1 MSCLSATIRT
11 AVLGCAL
18 VLCAVKISA
27 AQDVVESGSPWNYN
41 YGDLEEREALQWSLF
56 DTTGTPFEAGGWLS
70 AGYTGNGHG
79 NWTGNGNA
87 PLLLNNVA
95 DAPVVNQLWFYAEKP
110 LDMELNQ
117 FDWGFRFD
125 YLFGTDAS
133 DFQAVGDEGWDFGWN
148 TSRDYGSA
156 IPQLYAQMGYHDLSV
171 FAGYGFGLLGF
182 EAGQAVD
189 TFFYSHNYAFGYGV
203 PGTHS
208 GVLAEYVVND
218 AVTLIGGWVTGWDS
232 SFSNYLNASMFS
244 GGVSFTLS
252 DQTSLTYHTT
262 DGYFGDG
269 TTRFGNKSNQGDL
282 YSHALVLTHQFSDDV
297 AYALENTFGSNTG
310 LGPNNNQWYSFTNY
324 LFVDLN
330 DQWTVGGRMEWFRD
344 EDGQRV
350 NVNGAGAGSYYEATL
365 GLNWKPCP
373 NLRIRPEVRWDWFS
387 GQGKPY
393 DSRDGGKTGTATN
406 QFTVGLNSVL
416 VF

>member
-1 MSCLSATIRT
+1 MSYLSTTTRT
-11 AVLGCAL
+11 AVVVCAL
-18 VLCAVKISA
+18 ALCAAKISE
-27 AQDVVESGSPWNYN
+27 AQDIIESGSPWNYN
-41 YGDLEEREALQWSLF
+41 YGDLEEREELQWSLF
-56 DTTGTPFEAGGWLS
+56 DTTGTPFEVGGWLS
-70 AGYTGNGHG
+70 AGYTGNAHS
-79 NWTGNGNA
+79 NRTGNGNA
-87 PLLLNNVA
+87 PLVLNNVA
-95 DAPVVNQLWFYAEKP
+95 DAPVLNQLWIYAEKP
-110 LDMELNQ
+110 LDMEHNE

-125 YLFGTDAS
+125 YLFGADAP

-148 TSRDYGSA
+148 SSRDYGSA

-182 EAGQAVD
+182 ETGQAVD

-208 GVLAEYVVND
+208 GVLAEYAVND

-244 GGVSFTLS
+244 GGVSMTLTE
-252 DQTSLTYHTT
+252 QTSLTYHTT

-269 TTRFGNKSNQGDL
+269 TTRFGNKGNQGDL
-282 YSHALVLTHQFSDDV
+282 YSHAVILTHQFSDDV
-297 AYALENTFGSNTG
+297 AYALENTFGDNTG
-310 LGPNNNQWYSFTNY
+310 LGPNNNQWYSFTHY

-330 DQWTVGGRMEWFRD
+330 DQWSVGGRMDWFRD
-344 EDGQRV
+344 ADGQRV
-350 NVNGAGAGSYYEATL
+350 NVNGAGAGSYYESTL
-365 GLNWKPCP
+365 GLNWKPCS

-387 GQGKPY
+387 GRGKPY
-393 DSRDGGKTGTATN
+393 DSRDGGKTGTATS
-406 QFTVGLNSVL
+406 QFTFGLDAVL